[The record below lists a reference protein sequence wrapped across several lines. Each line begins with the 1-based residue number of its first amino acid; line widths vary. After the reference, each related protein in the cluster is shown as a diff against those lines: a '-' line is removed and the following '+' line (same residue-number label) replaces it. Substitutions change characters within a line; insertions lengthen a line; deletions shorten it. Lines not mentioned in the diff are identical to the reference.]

1 MEYWDVGDLAYF
13 IRKKKGEYFTEDE
26 IMHWFIQ
33 ISMALDYIH
42 GRKVLHRDIKAS
54 NIFLTGNN
62 TVKLGDFGISRV
74 LENTWD
80 AAQTV
85 VGTPYYMSPEVCES
99 KPYTFKSDVW
109 SLGWVLYELCTLQ
122 RAFTADNLLG
132 LVYKIVQDKYE
143 PIPDHYSD
151 DLKEIINALLV
162 KDYEKRPLVSDLLM
176 TPFVNKK
183 MNEFIENGGYIG
195 DKKLHVRK
203 FKSPVKK
210 QITKDI
216 EDEEFKIEKS
226 KSLPQEDTE
235 AETMTP
241 KERMKLKKQ
250 RIAEEKAKE
259 LTNHA
264 REAIDNYS
272 NAKKRLH
279 DEYNIT
285 SYQNGKNAAAH
296 KTMKEDIGEHDIKAT
311 PSKYYRTDKYSNN
324 IVIGDPKAVMISN
337 YWDEDKPTYKTKAT
351 KDKFESS
358 DKFED
363 SFAANDRWEGTVKAV
378 PKKQFDSDD
387 ENDGTFMANDRDGTV
402 VAASRF
408 DYSKNSFSKGADTFK
423 LSESGGSEIS
433 QLSFADSKSAT
444 IKPAFQKAVSY
455 DDRKIVSS
463 GKYDLDEYYYNY
475 EAYQSDEFESDNENE
490 ATPSAKVEAEKDE
503 KELTVILDN
512 YRKYV
517 NNEKQE
523 DEEIDS
529 DFIKHQEKLVEDNK
543 KLEDIPIHETAR
555 IQMEKSKAQIKA
567 ALGKDLYDKVYKF
580 IRAEREKQTPENK
593 IMKKLH
599 HMIPKENK
607 ILSKWFELD
616 QLIYMEIVRGW

>member
-1 MEYWDVGDLAYF
+1 M
-13 IRKKKGEYFTEDE
+13 
-26 IMHWFIQ
+26 
-33 ISMALDYIH
+33 
-42 GRKVLHRDIKAS
+42 
-54 NIFLTGNN
+54 
-62 TVKLGDFGISRV
+62 
-74 LENTWD
+74 
-80 AAQTV
+80 
-85 VGTPYYMSPEVCES
+85 
-99 KPYTFKSDVW
+99 
-109 SLGWVLYELCTLQ
+109 
-122 RAFTADNLLG
+122 
-132 LVYKIVQDKYE
+132 
-143 PIPDHYSD
+143 
-151 DLKEIINALLV
+151 
-162 KDYEKRPLVSDLLM
+162 
-176 TPFVNKK
+176 
-183 MNEFIENGGYIG
+183 
-195 DKKLHVRK
+195 
-203 FKSPVKK
+203 
-210 QITKDI
+210 
-216 EDEEFKIEKS
+216 
-226 KSLPQEDTE
+226 
-235 AETMTP
+235 
-241 KERMKLKKQ
+241 
-250 RIAEEKAKE
+250 
-259 LTNHA
+259 
-264 REAIDNYS
+264 
-272 NAKKRLH
+272 
-279 DEYNIT
+279 
-285 SYQNGKNAAAH
+285 
-296 KTMKEDIGEHDIKAT
+296 
-311 PSKYYRTDKYSNN
+311 
-324 IVIGDPKAVMISN
+324 
-337 YWDEDKPTYKTKAT
+337 
-351 KDKFESS
+351 
-358 DKFED
+358 
-363 SFAANDRWEGTVKAV
+363 KAV
-378 PKKQFDSDD
+378 PKNQFDSDD

-607 ILSKWFELD
+607 ILSK
-616 QLIYMEIVRGW
+616 